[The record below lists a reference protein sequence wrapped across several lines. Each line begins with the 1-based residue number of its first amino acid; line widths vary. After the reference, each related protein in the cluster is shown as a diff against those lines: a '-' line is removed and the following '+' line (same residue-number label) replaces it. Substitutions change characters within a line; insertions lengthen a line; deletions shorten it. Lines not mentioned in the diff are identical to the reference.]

1 MGVYVVYGVWYMGYI
16 IYRGGYRVV
25 WIERWTKALVLMLG
39 MMVIRS
45 LFVMIKV
52 CMEVC
57 MEVRVFA
64 MKKV

>member
-1 MGVYVVYGVWYMGYI
+1 M
-16 IYRGGYRVV
+16 V